1 MRFADRNGAGTHR
14 LPIEEISTMR
24 HLIVILLLAISLPFV
39 HAFGATPDN
48 ETFANREEALASL
61 TAAEPSRR
69 AEAIAWIAQ
78 YGTSSDDAALRP
90 RLKDEN
96 PFVRHYAEQGLWLLW
111 SRSGD
116 EEIDALMERG
126 LAEMHAQQFKESIA
140 TFTEVIRRKPA
151 FAEGWNRRAT
161 VLFLSGELR
170 KSLADC
176 DEVMKRNPDHFGALA
191 GYGQIYFRLEQYEKA
206 IEYWQRALRVN
217 PNMEGVETGIKNAK
231 ERLEERR
238 RHSAKLVPPA
248 RFG

>member
-1 MRFADRNGAGTHR
+1 MRR
-14 LPIEEISTMR
+14 LAASLLMLATS
-24 HLIVILLLAISLPFV
+24 LLLAFAP
-39 HAFGATPDN
+39 AAKADN
-48 ETFANREEALASL
+48 DAFANRDEALKGL
-61 TAAEPSRR
+61 TAAEPSQR

-78 YGTSSDDAALRP
+78 YGMPADDAALRL

-96 PFVRHYAEQGLWLLW
+96 SFVRHYAEQGLWLLW

-116 EEIDALMERG
+116 AAIDALMERG
-126 LAEMHAQQFKESIA
+126 LEQMHAQQFKASIA

-161 VLFLSGELR
+161 VLFLSGDLR

-176 DEVMKRNPDHFGALA
+176 DEVMKRNPNHFGALA

-217 PNMEGVETGIKNAK
+217 PNMEAVGIGIKNAE

-238 RHSAKLVPPA
+238 KHSAEVAPTA
-248 RFG
+248 RFA